1 MCGAVWD
8 NGETVCMLLPLVLFQ
23 NLDFGANFTVGDF
36 NTTWAP
42 VLTATRGNIA
52 AFASPVAV
60 RTYR

>member
-1 MCGAVWD
+1 
-8 NGETVCMLLPLVLFQ
+8 MLHPLVLFQ
-23 NLDFGANFTVGDF
+23 NLDFGANFTVDDF